1 MLPSLL
7 SLVDFH
13 AIYMVLQT
21 KLKLMALFKSMSERK
36 KKKKRILLFS
46 KILTSYK
53 SIPEQFNTSSI
64 NAISLPS
71 PTLADFCD
79 LKGGSLS
86 RTY

>member
-21 KLKLMALFKSMSERK
+21 KLKLMALFKSMSER